1 MQITKIYFIFLL
13 LKIIIFFFNIYIVD
27 SYYDDNDDS
36 SKNVKVC
43 EPSNYDIDYN
53 EEYKIVSSE
62 LLLIS
67 YESQL
72 ESVNKMIRS
81 NSELFENCLKL
92 KTQMQNLATLS
103 VESLIHQGNIIS
115 FNILKNILYIDSIY
129 IDEYNLYG
137 LEFTIPNNLK
147 QLEPLQLELYI
158 YV

>member
-1 MQITKIYFIFLL
+1 L
-13 LKIIIFFFNIYIVD
+13 FFCIVD
-27 SYYDDNDDS
+27 SYYDDDDDDDDDDYS
-36 SKNVKVC
+36 EINNKQIKNVKVC
-43 EPSNYDIDYN
+43 EPSNYDIDYS

-103 VESLIHQGNIIS
+103 VESLIHQGNT
-115 FNILKNILYIDSIY
+115 
-129 IDEYNLYG
+129 YN
-137 LEFTIPNNLK
+137 FI
-147 QLEPLQLELYI
+147 
-158 YV
+158 